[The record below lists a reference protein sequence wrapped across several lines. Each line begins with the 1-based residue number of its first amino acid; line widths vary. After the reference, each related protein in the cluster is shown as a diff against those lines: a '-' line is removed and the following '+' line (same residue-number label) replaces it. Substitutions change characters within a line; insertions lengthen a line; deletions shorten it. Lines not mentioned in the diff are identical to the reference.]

1 MWGMYRNLLVF
12 HFWCFFFS
20 HLFQPD
26 FYNLSALLWDRALC
40 LSPSWPFLCLEPDAS
55 SCSWTFS
62 HVSPLCFSLLVF
74 QACVGRVMLSVVPV
88 LCCFPSSAGYLDKW
102 EENGKLPIV
111 CQVKAFCWYWSILK
125 NLNLDQISHPVYL
138 KYNWVGSISDDW

>member
-26 FYNLSALLWDRALC
+26 FYNLSALLWD
-40 LSPSWPFLCLEPDAS
+40 PEPCVFHLPGHS
-55 SCSWTFS
+55 SVWNLMPHHAVELFPMSL
-62 HVSPLCFSLLVF
+62 LCFSLLVF

-111 CQVKAFCWYWSILK
+111 RQVKAFCWYWSILK